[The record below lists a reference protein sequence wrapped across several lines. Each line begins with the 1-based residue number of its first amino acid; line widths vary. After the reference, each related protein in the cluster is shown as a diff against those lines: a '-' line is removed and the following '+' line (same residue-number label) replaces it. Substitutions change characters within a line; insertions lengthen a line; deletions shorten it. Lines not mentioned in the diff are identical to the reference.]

1 MQHNN
6 KTLKIGIFASSSSL
20 FGTRTPST
28 YKFLES
34 RNIEVYEHP
43 QVRVTTGHTAG
54 TIKDRVNGL
63 HDLFLDKT
71 IDIVMAFWGGQNTNE
86 ILPYLDYALI
96 KSNPKLLIGYS
107 DTTALLLAVSKLT
120 GLITYMGP
128 AGITFTKPEPV
139 EYSWNYFQKILIN
152 RAPTEIRDSDVYADD
167 YYFLNPDASKRTVK
181 RNEGRKVFNHG
192 VTNGESIAANLQTL
206 LVLSSTKYFPDLKGK
221 VLFIEEAEEESVGM
235 IHRYFTQ
242 LTQIMDTNE
251 LKGICIGR
259 FCEQSKF
266 SDTDSVEDLLS
277 TVFPNIKIP
286 VVYNLD
292 FGHSDPM
299 LTIPNGGY
307 CSLDTKK
314 NTLILSNNIIAS

>member
-1 MQHNN
+1 M
-6 KTLKIGIFASSSSL
+6 
-20 FGTRTPST
+20 
-28 YKFLES
+28 
-34 RNIEVYEHP
+34 
-43 QVRVTTGHTAG
+43 
-54 TIKDRVNGL
+54 
-63 HDLFLDKT
+63 
-71 IDIVMAFWGGQNTNE
+71 
-86 ILPYLDYALI
+86 
-96 KSNPKLLIGYS
+96 
-107 DTTALLLAVSKLT
+107 
-120 GLITYMGP
+120 
-128 AGITFTKPEPV
+128 
-139 EYSWNYFQKILIN
+139 
-152 RAPTEIRDSDVYADD
+152 
-167 YYFLNPDASKRTVK
+167 
-181 RNEGRKVFNHG
+181 
-192 VTNGESIAANLQTL
+192 

-235 IHRYFTQ
+235 IHRYLTQ
-242 LTQIMDTNE
+242 LTQIMDINE

-299 LTIPNGGY
+299 FTIPNGGY